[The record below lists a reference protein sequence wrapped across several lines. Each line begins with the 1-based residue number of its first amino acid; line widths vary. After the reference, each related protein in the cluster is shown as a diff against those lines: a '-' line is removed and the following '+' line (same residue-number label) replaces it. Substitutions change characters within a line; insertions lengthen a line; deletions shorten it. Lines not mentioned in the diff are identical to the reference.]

1 MTNSL
6 TTRAFHHLDRK
17 VSSLN
22 SVLFFLCSAL
32 MGESGCE
39 RSRMVGGFKA
49 RGRSFATGVEAG
61 VVQASTKENQMLQTA
76 PWAKFLVCCWLRKT
90 FQQTGGFL
98 QAESGRSISPM
109 QRNQI
114 SKTTTL
120 MSLFFPLLCAI
131 FLLFVFFLPPFSL
144 HFFLHLLVD
153 CRAGD

>member
-90 FQQTGGFL
+90 FQQTGG
-98 QAESGRSISPM
+98 
-109 QRNQI
+109 
-114 SKTTTL
+114 
-120 MSLFFPLLCAI
+120 
-131 FLLFVFFLPPFSL
+131 VFAGGVRPIDIPHATKPNFQNNDIDVPFLPFVMCHLSLVCLFPSPIFPTFFSSSSGL
-144 HFFLHLLVD
+144 S
-153 CRAGD
+153 CW